1 MEDDFYASIK
11 LKTGEEIFARVIP
24 CKEHN
29 KYILLVTNPI
39 VIVDI
44 EYKKG
49 RSGYK
54 IEPWMKTTRED
65 TFIINMDDVIT
76 ISENKDI
83 VMINLHQSY
92 TNKIS
97 LKKDDKLSSVSREM
111 GYLSNVRDAKRML
124 ENIYKNS

>member
-1 MEDDFYASIK
+1 
-11 LKTGEEIFARVIP
+11 
-24 CKEHN
+24 
-29 KYILLVTNPI
+29 
-39 VIVDI
+39 
-44 EYKKG
+44 
-49 RSGYK
+49 
-54 IEPWMKTTRED
+54 MKTTRED

-97 LKKDDKLSSVSREM
+97 LKKDDKLTLVSREM
-111 GYLSNVRDAKRML
+111 GYLSNIRDAKKML

>member
-39 VIVDI
+39 VVVDI

-92 TNKIS
+92 INKIS
-97 LKKDDKLSSVSREM
+97 LSKTDKLSSVSREM
-111 GYLSNVRDAKRML
+111 GYLSNIRDAKRML